1 MDFRIG
7 VDGNVVGTVIGKD
20 PHMVVPVSQIRLK
33 IARQSVVDDAEAF
46 PFTPLRHLFAMA
58 FRVETDDHDFFALA
72 DLDLLICRS
81 DHISLF
87 IRQRNK
93 DRIVTAGKCLIW
105 PSVFIPE
112 IEAGIHGPSMFDI
125 RSRDQDR
132 LESFVVKKALDGRI
146 MDR

>member
-1 MDFRIG
+1 
-7 VDGNVVGTVIGKD
+7 
-20 PHMVVPVSQIRLK
+20 MVVPVSQIRLK
-33 IARQSVVDDAEAF
+33 IARQSVVDDAETF

-58 FRVETDDHDFFALA
+58 FRVEADDHDFFALA
-72 DLDLLICRS
+72 DFDLLICRS

-93 DRIVTAGKCLIW
+93 DRILSARQRLIW
-105 PSVFIPE
+105 SSVFVLQIQT
-112 IEAGIHGPSMFDI
+112 GIHDPSMFDI
-125 RSRDQDR
+125 GSRNQDR